1 MNILR
6 LLKQG
11 SVTYLAGAILA
22 GVLSGL
28 LLTLL
33 IRMIHQAVLLESPN
47 PITFIGY
54 YMLVWL
60 AFVFC
65 TTLATIT
72 TSGMAHKALFNL
84 REWVT
89 DHILNVS
96 YRATEGRGSEFFP
109 VLTEDIQTISYTIYR
124 IPAITTA
131 SATIFGCVAYMIYL
145 SWTITLFIIALF
157 VVIYLVMAA
166 LGRRAQHF
174 ARQARG
180 EYDRMYHFFE
190 DLVYGLKELK
200 LNPSLRKHYR
210 DTIFPPLIHKH
221 QQLKLKENIL
231 FNFSIRTV
239 EILFF
244 PALGTLVYGIFV
256 YGLTTPAAFSGV
268 LTVLL
273 FMLSPLSTVA
283 NFSTDYKAMQVAL
296 QRVRKLESEIESSR
310 ESNSAQR
317 PLPSAKADAPII
329 EFENV
334 TVSYKRE
341 DGRTNF
347 TLGPIDVVIPAGKI
361 TFITGDN
368 GSGKST
374 LAKVLTGLYFP
385 ESGKIYYRGHEI
397 ESHYLESYRSRFASV
412 FSDFHLFQEI
422 SPDVMNRSQLL
433 EWITRFGLGE
443 HIEFTGDTMGISG
456 LSQGQKER
464 LAFAIACSYPS
475 EILVLDEIASN
486 QDAQFKQRIYQEI
499 LPELRNT
506 GKTIVVISHD
516 QKYFSCAD
524 YTLRFKDGK
533 LSELRDS
540 VE

>member
-28 LLTLL
+28 LLTYL

-47 PITFIGY
+47 PVTFIGY
-54 YMLVWL
+54 YMLVWM
-60 AFVFC
+60 AFVIC
-65 TTLATIT
+65 TTLATFT
-72 TSGMAHKALFNL
+72 TSGMAHKALYNL

-89 DHILNVS
+89 DHILKVS
-96 YRATEGRGSEFFP
+96 YRETEGRGSEFFP

-131 SATIFGCVAYMIYL
+131 SATILGCVAYMFYL
-145 SWTITLFIIALF
+145 SWPITLFIIGLF
-157 VVIYLVMAA
+157 LLIYLVMST
-166 LGRRAQHF
+166 LGKRAQHY
-174 ARQARG
+174 AREARG

-200 LNPSLRKHYR
+200 LNPVLRKHYR
-210 DTIFPPLIHKH
+210 DAIFPPLIRKH

-244 PALGTLVYGIFV
+244 PALGALVYSIFV

-296 QRVRKLESEIESSR
+296 QRVRNLESEIESSL
-310 ESNSAQR
+310 ESNAVQR
-317 PLPSAKADAPII
+317 PLPAPNEGSPLI
-329 EFENV
+329 ECRNV

-347 TLGPIDVVIPAGKI
+347 TLGPIDLIIPTGKI

-385 ESGKIYYRGHEI
+385 ESGQILYCGHVL

-412 FSDFHLFQEI
+412 FSDFHLFREMPPE
-422 SPDVMNRSQLL
+422 SVNREQLL
-433 EWITRFGLGE
+433 GWINRFGLHGHVE
-443 HIEFTGDTMGISG
+443 ITNDSVVLTA

-464 LAFAIACSYPS
+464 LAFAIACSYDS

-486 QDAQFKQRIYQEI
+486 QDAQFKERIYSEI
-499 LPELRNT
+499 LPELRDN

-516 QKYFSCAD
+516 QKYFSSAD
-524 YTLRFKDGK
+524 NILRFQGGK
-533 LSELRDS
+533 LEQLA
-540 VE
+540 EGL